1 MRWEDNATGNVHQ
14 QSLVPVSDP
23 ARHRSDTD
31 TDGLP
36 SGHFQVFKATLA
48 LHYLLLATLVTALV
62 QDPGLCL
69 SGGIFLGL
77 SDIIILSFKCLPAH
91 GLSYHVVTIF
101 YILQNLK
108 SCHTKSQST
117 KLILSFYQL

>member
-1 MRWEDNATGNVHQ
+1 MQNPRPRVRGGARPEIMRWEDNSTGNVHQ

-48 LHYLLLATLVTALV
+48 LHYLLLATLVTGLV
-62 QDPGLCL
+62 CSQDTSVWWHFSPF
-69 SGGIFLGL
+69 IW
-77 SDIIILSFKCLPAH
+77 
-91 GLSYHVVTIF
+91 YH
-101 YILQNLK
+101 
-108 SCHTKSQST
+108 
-117 KLILSFYQL
+117 